1 LERLQELSVYYF
13 LKDLYKDASFINI
26 VDDFPKDPL
35 ILPTVSVESDM
46 IVPRVYELGNR
57 NRTQTR
63 SWYFNIF
70 AENKAQRDEYAYRLL
85 NALNDSVS
93 IYDYDQGFP
102 PKVVTKLGALQP
114 QALQLKVIKIDPA
127 LVEKLY
133 YRSIIQYSSNFSY
146 G

>member
-1 LERLQELSVYYF
+1 LQELSVYYF

-35 ILPTVSVESDM
+35 ILPTISVESDI
-46 IVPRVYELGNR
+46 IVPGVYELGNR

-63 SWYFNIF
+63 TWYFNIF

-85 NALNDSVS
+85 NTLNNSISV
-93 IYDYDQGFP
+93 YNYDQGFP
-102 PKVVTKLGALQP
+102 PISVDKLGALQP
-114 QALQLKVIKIDPA
+114 QALQLRVIKIDPA

-133 YRSIIQYSSNFSY
+133 YRSIIQYASTYSEV
-146 G
+146 